1 MAPENGASTAPASQR
16 SVIGQLFWFGVAGVL
31 GLLVDMGVLWLAT
44 PWLGLY
50 GGRVLSFL
58 CAATSTWAV
67 NRRQTFAPT
76 GRQGK
81 TLAAEYLAY
90 LGTMGVGG
98 AINYSAYVAFVHHFP
113 DLPGFAMWGVAVGS
127 LAGLGFNF
135 ASARFLI
142 FRTRPRRSKS

>member
-1 MAPENGASTAPASQR
+1 MTAETGASTAPPR
-16 SVIGQLFWFGVAGVL
+16 SVIHQLFWFGVSGVL
-31 GLLVDMGVLWLAT
+31 GLLVDMGVLWLAV

-58 CAATSTWAV
+58 CAATSTWAF

-76 GRQGK
+76 GRQGR
-81 TLAAEYLAY
+81 TLVAEYLAY
-90 LGTMGVGG
+90 LGTMSVDG
-98 AINYSAYVAFVHHFP
+98 AVNYSAYVGFVHHFP
-113 DLPGFAMWGVAVGS
+113 ELPGFAMWGVAVGS

-142 FRTRPRRSKS
+142 FRTRPKQSKS

>member
-1 MAPENGASTAPASQR
+1 MTTEAGASVAPPR
-16 SVIGQLFWFGVAGVL
+16 SVIHQLFWFGVSGVL
-31 GLLVDMGVLWLAT
+31 GLLVDMALLWLAT

-58 CAATSTWAV
+58 CAATSTWAF

-90 LGTMGVGG
+90 LGTMSIGG
-98 AINYSAYVAFVHHFP
+98 AVNYSAYVAFVRHFP
-113 DLPGFAMWGVAVGS
+113 DLPGFSMWGVAVGS

-135 ASARFLI
+135 VSARFLI
-142 FRTRPRRSKS
+142 FRPPSKQPES

>member
-1 MAPENGASTAPASQR
+1 MTAEASATSPAPR
-16 SVIGQLFWFGVAGVL
+16 SVIHQLFWFGVSGVL

-58 CAATSTWAV
+58 CAATSTWAF

-90 LGTMGVGG
+90 LGTMSIGG
-98 AINYSAYVAFVHHFP
+98 AINYSAYVAFVQHFP
-113 DLPGFAMWGVAVGS
+113 QLPGFALWGVAVGS
-127 LAGLGFNF
+127 VAGLGFNF
-135 ASARFLI
+135 VSARFLI
-142 FRTRPRRSKS
+142 FRDRTKPSRS

>member
-1 MAPENGASTAPASQR
+1 MTAETDTSTAAPPPR
-16 SVIGQLFWFGVAGVL
+16 SVIHQLFWFGVSGVL
-31 GLLVDMGVLWLAT
+31 GLLVDMGVLWLAG

-58 CAATSTWAV
+58 CAATSTWAF

-90 LGTMGVGG
+90 LGTMSVGG
-98 AINYSAYVAFVHHFP
+98 AVNYGAYVAFVRHFP
-113 DLPGFAMWGVAVGS
+113 ELPGFALWGVAVGS

-142 FRTRPRRSKS
+142 FRDHRRPPKP

>member
-1 MAPENGASTAPASQR
+1 MTAETGASTAPPR
-16 SVIGQLFWFGVAGVL
+16 SVIHQLFWFGVSGVL
-31 GLLVDMGVLWLAT
+31 GLLVDMAALWLTT

-58 CAATSTWAV
+58 CAATTTWAF

-81 TLAAEYLAY
+81 TLAAEYMAY
-90 LGTMGVGG
+90 LGTMSVGG
-98 AINYSAYVAFVHHFP
+98 VINYSAYVAFVHHFP

-142 FRTRPRRSKS
+142 FRHPPKPPKS

>member
-1 MAPENGASTAPASQR
+1 MSTAPARRR
-16 SVIGQLFWFGVAGVL
+16 SVISQLFWFGVAGVL
-31 GLLVDMGVLWLAT
+31 GLLVDMGVLWLST

-90 LGTMGVGG
+90 LGTMSVGG
-98 AINYSAYVAFVHHFP
+98 TVNYGAYVAFVRHFP
-113 DLPGFAMWGVAVGS
+113 DLPGFSMLGVAVGS
-127 LAGLGFNF
+127 LVGLGFNF
-135 ASARFLI
+135 VSARYLI
-142 FRTRPRRSKS
+142 FRTRPRPPKI

>member
-1 MAPENGASTAPASQR
+1 MTAEAGASTAPPR
-16 SVIGQLFWFGVAGVL
+16 SVIHQLFWFGVSGML
-31 GLLVDMGVLWLAT
+31 GLLVDMGVLWLAV

-58 CAATSTWAV
+58 CAATTTWAF

-90 LGTMGVGG
+90 LGSMGVGG
-98 AINYSAYVAFVHHFP
+98 VINYSAYVAFVRHFP
-113 DLPGFAMWGVAVGS
+113 DLTGSAMYGVAVGS
-127 LAGLGFNF
+127 LAGMCVNF
-135 ASARFLI
+135 LSARFLI
-142 FRTRPRRSKS
+142 FRRMPGTDLP

>member
-1 MAPENGASTAPASQR
+1 MAAEAGATTPAPR
-16 SVIGQLFWFGVAGVL
+16 SVIHQLFWFGVSGVL

-58 CAATSTWAV
+58 CAATSTWAF

-90 LGTMGVGG
+90 LGSMSVGG
-98 AINYSAYVAFVHHFP
+98 LINYGAYVAFLHYFTA
-113 DLPGFAMWGVAVGS
+113 LPHAPLLGVAAGS
-127 LAGLGFNF
+127 LAGMGFNF

-142 FRTRPRRSKS
+142 FHRPNHQNH